1 MSEGLGW
8 PGLWKMLLLFIL
20 VEVVVGG
27 VWMGTRARK
36 LRNPWTSLPN
46 VGRRPNTS
54 SMDRR

>member
-8 PGLWKMLLLFIL
+8 PGLWKMLLLFFL

-46 VGRRPNTS
+46 VGRRPNT
-54 SMDRR
+54 